1 MVTIPS
7 MTIENATNNIFKSDF
22 QSFIVESKGDC
33 SSIIELIKQNFNSS
47 IGDCLEVVDRS
58 VTIKDIRELER
69 WAHIFPSGEGKI
81 AIIDYEKLSLP
92 ASHAFLKLLEE
103 PPKYLKIILLCS
115 DRKQVIPTILSRCQL
130 FSITNNSNHIVLI
143 ESSEYLSWEY
153 ILKLGLKDHFDL
165 SNKLS
170 KRDDIIQV
178 VDNWI
183 ISANN
188 KIGEEKY
195 IWLDNLLE
203 VKKKLI
209 SANVNKRILLDNLF
223 LSIN

>member
-7 MTIENATNNIFKSDF
+7 MTIQNATDNIFKSDF
-22 QSFIVESKGDC
+22 QSFILESKGD
-33 SSIIELIKQNFNSS
+33 SSSTIEMMKQKFNSS
-47 IGDCLEVVDRS
+47 IGDCYEVVGRS
-58 VTIKDIRELER
+58 VAIKDIRELER
-69 WAHIFPSGEGKI
+69 WAHIFPLGEGKI

-92 ASHAFLKLLEE
+92 ASHAFLKILEE
-103 PPKYLKIILLCS
+103 PPKYLKIILICS
-115 DRKQVIPTILSRCQL
+115 DRKQVISTILSRCQL
-130 FSITNNSNHIVLI
+130 FSITNDSNHIVLN
-143 ESSEYLSWEY
+143 ESNEYLSWEY
-153 ILKLGLKDHFDL
+153 ILRLGLKDHFDL
-165 SNKLS
+165 SSKLS

-195 IWLDNLLE
+195 IWLNNLLE
-203 VKKKLI
+203 VKKKLV
-209 SANVNKRILLDNLF
+209 SANVNIRILLDNLF